1 MTEIPDIPVIGM
13 ASGGPTILRMVLGA
27 RLRRLREA
35 SGVSRED
42 AGAAI
47 RASDSKISRLELGR
61 VPFRERDLEDLLTLY
76 RFTDRAEREE
86 FLALARQAN
95 ASGWWQRD
103 SDWLP
108 RWLGT
113 FVGLE
118 QAAQLIRGY
127 EPRFVPGLLQTPEYA
142 RAVLRFLHP
151 DEPDE
156 MIERRATLRLR
167 RQEILDRRQPPSV
180 WYVVT
185 ESALRFPFGDT
196 EIWQAQLECL
206 VDAVA
211 ESNVTIQ
218 ILPDDAGGSA
228 IAGGPFTVLRFVEP
242 EVTDVVFVPQL
253 TNGALLD
260 KRADLDA
267 YLAVASR
274 LSVAA
279 ASHERTPLMLS
290 DYLAKS

>member
-1 MTEIPDIPVIGM
+1 M
-13 ASGGPTILRMVLGA
+13 
-27 RLRRLREA
+27 
-35 SGVSRED
+35 SRED
-42 AGAAI
+42 AGTAI

-76 RFTDRAEREE
+76 RLTDQAERTE

-95 ASGWWQRD
+95 TTGWWQRD

-142 RAVLRFLHP
+142 RAVLRFLHRE
-151 DEPDE
+151 DSDDL
-156 MIERRATLRLR
+156 IERRAALRLR
-167 RQEILDRRQPPSV
+167 RQEILARRHPPAV

-185 ESALRFPFGDT
+185 ESALRFRFGGT
-196 EIWQAQLECL
+196 AVWRAQLECL
-206 VDAVA
+206 IRAVA
-211 ESNVTIQ
+211 NSNITVQ
-218 ILPDDAGGSA
+218 VLPNDAGGSA

-242 EVTDVVFVPQL
+242 EVTDAVFVPQL
-253 TNGALLD
+253 TSGTVLD

-274 LSVAA
+274 LSVSA
-279 ASHERTPLMLS
+279 ASHEHTPKILTG
-290 DYLAKS
+290 YLAEP

>member
-1 MTEIPDIPVIGM
+1 
-13 ASGGPTILRMVLGA
+13 MVLGA

-42 AGAAI
+42 AGEAI
-47 RASDSKISRLELGR
+47 RASESKISRLELGR

-76 RFTDRAEREE
+76 RFTDRGEREE

-118 QAAQLIRGY
+118 QAAQLIRGF

-167 RQEILDRRQPPSV
+167 RQEILDRRQPPSL

-196 EIWQAQLECL
+196 ETWQAQLECL
-206 VDAVA
+206 ADAVA

-218 ILPDDAGGSA
+218 ILPDDAGGAA

-279 ASHERTPLMLS
+279 ASHEQTPLMLS
-290 DYLAKS
+290 DYLAKD